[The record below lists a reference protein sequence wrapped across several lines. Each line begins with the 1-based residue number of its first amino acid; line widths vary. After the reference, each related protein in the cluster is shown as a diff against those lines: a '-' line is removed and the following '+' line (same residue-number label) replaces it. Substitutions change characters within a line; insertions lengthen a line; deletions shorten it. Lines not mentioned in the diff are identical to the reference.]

1 MASIIRSRNI
11 INTVW
16 NVADTIMYPALF
28 FAFTPFFLRH
38 LGDEQF
44 GIYTLASQAVV
55 YIQVLNFGLGTATF
69 INVARNKAVNDG
81 TRSAQTINTN
91 LSFLLMVF
99 VLSIIIGAIV
109 FALTKFGNLYRI
121 DEHLKTIAAI
131 SIMLGIMVG
140 ALKAMEQIP
149 LNGLKGLERFDT
161 ASAINIFFRVSV
173 LVVNVVLVY
182 MNFSV
187 QYMWVTAS
195 VLALCG
201 LLLLVLTLKRR
212 LPEFT
217 PSLHIDFKK
226 IKEELSLGVWLW
238 LQTVL
243 VVFAYRLD
251 VSLVPYL
258 DNGLTKVTYYGLVET
273 IFNHIHMVFIAGALW
288 VFPRFT
294 ALAKQGKDVVPLYRT
309 TRSFII
315 VGSLLALCIFSVL
328 KQPLF
333 TLWVGAERYEKFN
346 EFLPWFT
353 GFEMFYVATIIP
365 FLFLNSTGNEK
376 GAFTVNLLVC
386 GTTLLCVLGGFLLVK
401 TPQGLIWGLITGT
414 VITVP
419 YVGYYLNKYLLKGK
433 WLHEVIAT
441 LIPSAF
447 AFAFTVTGIV
457 WLKGVLF
464 LFFLISCKLIF
475 LNRKNFDYKLLL
487 N

>member
-28 FAFTPFFLRH
+28 FAFTPFFLKH
-38 LGDEQF
+38 LGDKQF

-91 LSFLLMVF
+91 LSFLLLVF
-99 VLSIIIGAIV
+99 VLSILIGTVV
-109 FALTKFGNLYRI
+109 FALIRFNNLYRI
-121 DEHLKTIAAI
+121 DEHLKTIAAV

-140 ALKAMEQIP
+140 ALKAVEQIP
-149 LNGLKGLERFDT
+149 LNALKGLERFDT
-161 ASAINIFFRVSV
+161 ASGINIFFRVSV

-187 QYMWVTAS
+187 QYMWVTAC

-201 LLLLVLTLKRR
+201 LLFLLFTLKRK
-212 LPEFT
+212 LPEFS
-217 PSLHIDFKK
+217 PSLHINFKK

-238 LQTVL
+238 LQTVV

-258 DNGLTKVTYYGLVET
+258 NNGLAKVTYYGLVET
-273 IFNHIHMVFIAGALW
+273 IFNHIHMVFIASALW

-315 VGSLLALCIFSVL
+315 MGSLLALCIFSIL
-328 KQPLF
+328 KKPLF
-333 TLWVGAERYEKFN
+333 TLWVGVERYEKFN

-353 GFEMFYVATIIP
+353 GFEMFYVVTIIP

-376 GAFTVNLLVC
+376 GSFKVNLLVC
-386 GTTLLCVLGGFLLVK
+386 TVTLLCVLSGFYFIK
-401 TPQGLIWGLITGT
+401 TAQGLLWGLISGT
-414 VITVP
+414 IITVP
-419 YVGYYLNKYLLKGK
+419 YVCYYLNKHLLKGN
-433 WLHEVIAT
+433 WLHEVVAIMV
-441 LIPSAF
+441 PSAF
-447 AFAFTVTGIV
+447 AFAFVAAGTVWI
-457 WLKGVLF
+457 KAFLF
-464 LFFLISCKLIF
+464 LLFVISCKLIF
-475 LNRKNFDYKLLL
+475 INRKNFDYKLLL
-487 N
+487 S